1 VVLSFKNKQVVVVGA
16 ATGIGA
22 ALAALLR
29 ANGASVV
36 GMDCEEMKDSS
47 SITTDL
53 SRPESIEA
61 AVRALP
67 TDIDSVACVA
77 GVPGTADP
85 SDILKVNFLGQRSLF
100 WALRPK
106 LSEQSSIV
114 FVSSITARRCDWSDE
129 DLEALVAAPTEVAL
143 DMALAESLDG
153 VAAYQLS
160 KRALNYWMKSR
171 LPAVVAEGIRANIVS
186 PGPVQTK
193 ILKDFEE
200 SMGKSRIEAASK
212 LVGRHGQPEE
222 IAEVIAF
229 LLSDRACWISGED
242 LRVDGGFSA
251 LREASA
257 RGLGLDLR

>member
-1 VVLSFKNKQVVVVGA
+1 MVLSFKNKQVVVIGA

-22 ALAALLR
+22 ALMALLR
-29 ANGASVV
+29 ADGASVV
-36 GMDCEEMKDSS
+36 GMDCEEMKGAS
-47 SITTDL
+47 SITMDL
-53 SRPESIEA
+53 AQPESVEA
-61 AVRALP
+61 AVCALP
-67 TDIDSVACVA
+67 AYIDAVAFVA

-100 WALRPK
+100 WSLRPK
-106 LSEQSSIV
+106 LSEQSSMV

-129 DLEALVAAPTEVAL
+129 DLEALVSAPTDVAL
-143 DMALAESLDG
+143 GMMLAASLDG

-171 LPAVVAEGIRANIVS
+171 LPAMAAEGIRANIVS

-200 SMGKSRIEAASK
+200 SMGKSRIDAASE

-251 LREASA
+251 LREASVQ
-257 RGLGLDLR
+257 GPGLDLR

>member
-1 VVLSFKNKQVVVVGA
+1 MSFKNKQVVVVGA

-29 ANGASVV
+29 ANGGSVV

-47 SITTDL
+47 SITMDL
-53 SRPESIEA
+53 ARPESIEA

-129 DLEALVAAPTEVAL
+129 DLEALIAAPTKVAL
-143 DMALAESLDG
+143 EMLRSRGLDG

-160 KRALNYWMKSR
+160 KRTLNYWVKSR
-171 LPAVVAEGIRANIVS
+171 LPAFVAEGIRANIVS

-200 SMGKSRIEAASK
+200 SMGRSRIEAATK
-212 LVGRHGQPEE
+212 LVGRHGQPGE
-222 IAEVIAF
+222 IAEVITF
-229 LLSDRACWISGED
+229 LLSEHACWISGED

-251 LREASA
+251 LREANDH
-257 RGLGLDLR
+257 GPGLDLG

>member
-1 VVLSFKNKQVVVVGA
+1 MIFKNKPVVVVGA

-29 ANGASVV
+29 AKGAIVV
-36 GMDCEEMKDSS
+36 GMDCEEIEGSS
-47 SITTDL
+47 SVTVDL
-53 SRPESIEA
+53 AQPESIEA
-61 AVRALP
+61 AVRVLP
-67 TDIDSVACVA
+67 THIDAVALVA
-77 GVPGTADP
+77 GVPSTADP
-85 SDILKVNFLGQRSLF
+85 SDILKVNFLGQRSFLL
-100 WALRPK
+100 ALRPK
-106 LSEQSSIV
+106 LSEQCSIV

-129 DLEALVAAPTEVAL
+129 DLEALVAAPTDVAPG
-143 DMALAESLDG
+143 MALAESLDG

-171 LPAVVAEGIRANIVS
+171 LPALVAEGIRANVVS
-186 PGPVQTK
+186 PGPVQTR

-200 SMGKSRIEAASK
+200 SMGKSRIEAASE

-229 LLSDRACWISGED
+229 LLSDHACWICGED

-251 LREASA
+251 LREASLH
-257 RGLGLDLR
+257 GPGLDLG

>member
-1 VVLSFKNKQVVVVGA
+1 MIFKNKHVVVVGA

-29 ANGASVV
+29 AKAALVV
-36 GMDCEEMKDSS
+36 GMDCEEIEDSS
-47 SITTDL
+47 SITVDL
-53 SRPESIEA
+53 ARPESIEA
-61 AVRALP
+61 AARALP
-67 TDIDSVACVA
+67 THIDAVAFVA
-77 GVPGTADP
+77 GVPSTADP

-100 WALRPK
+100 LALRPQ

-143 DMALAESLDG
+143 GMALAESLDG

-171 LPAVVAEGIRANIVS
+171 LPALVAEGIRANMVS

-200 SMGKSRIEAASK
+200 SMGKSRIEAASE

-229 LLSDRACWISGED
+229 LLSDHARWISGED

-251 LREASA
+251 LREASVQ
-257 RGLGLDLR
+257 GPGLDLR

>member
-1 VVLSFKNKQVVVVGA
+1 MVLSFKNKQVVVVGA

-29 ANGASVV
+29 ANGATVV
-36 GMDCEEMKDSS
+36 VMDCEEVEGSS
-47 SITTDL
+47 SITVDL
-53 SRPESIEA
+53 ARPESVEA

-67 TDIDSVACVA
+67 THIDAVAFVA
-77 GVPGTADP
+77 GVPSTADP

-100 WALRPK
+100 LALRPK

-114 FVSSITARRCDWSDE
+114 FVSSITARRCDWTDE
-129 DLEALVAAPTEVAL
+129 DLEAWVAAPTDVAL
-143 DMALAESLDG
+143 DMALATRLDG

-171 LPAVVAEGIRANIVS
+171 LPALVAEGIRANVVS

-200 SMGKSRIEAASK
+200 SMGKSRIEAASE
-212 LVGRHGQPEE
+212 LVGRHGQPDE

-229 LLSDRACWISGED
+229 LLSDAACWISG
-242 LRVDGGFSA
+242 
-251 LREASA
+251 
-257 RGLGLDLR
+257 

>member
-1 VVLSFKNKQVVVVGA
+1 MVLSFKNKQVVVVGA

-29 ANGASVV
+29 ANGANVV
-36 GMDCEEMKDSS
+36 GMDCQEMEGSS
-47 SITTDL
+47 SVTMDL
-53 SRPESIEA
+53 AEPASIES
-61 AVRALP
+61 AVRTLP
-67 TDIDSVACVA
+67 ADINSVACVA

-85 SDILKVNFLGQRSLF
+85 NDILKVNFLGQRSFF
-100 WALRPK
+100 WALRPR
-106 LSEQSSIV
+106 LSEQSSVV
-114 FVSSITARRCDWSDE
+114 FVSSITARRCDWPDE
-129 DLEALVAAPTEVAL
+129 DLEALVAAPTEVL
-143 DMALAESLDG
+143 LGMARARSLDG

-171 LPAVVAEGIRANIVS
+171 LPALAAEGIRANIVS

-193 ILKDFEE
+193 ILKDFEA
-200 SMGKSRIEAASK
+200 SMGRSRIEAASK
-212 LVGRHGQPEE
+212 LVGRHGEPEE
-222 IAEVIAF
+222 VAEVIAF

-251 LREASA
+251 LREANV